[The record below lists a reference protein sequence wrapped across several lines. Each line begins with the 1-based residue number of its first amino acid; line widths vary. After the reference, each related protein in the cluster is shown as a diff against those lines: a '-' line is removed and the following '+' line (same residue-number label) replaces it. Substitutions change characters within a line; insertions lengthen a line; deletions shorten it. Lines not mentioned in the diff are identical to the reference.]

1 MVIFVVI
8 FHGCVI
14 VGTKLLLKSMQNKN
28 DQDLNVNKQF

>member
-14 VGTKLLLKSMQNKN
+14 VGMKLMLESMQNNN
-28 DQDLNVNKQF
+28 DWDLNGNKQF